1 MITKLHNAISKTLGQ
16 LNKIIKEKIWGTPR
30 NIEGEEK
37 WVQKREEL
45 AKEIRENNYITEVE
59 NIEKIRKV
67 SIWIFVLYYFLLF
80 LLRALLFFDPIF
92 LRPLCFFGYPI
103 LTYSPFLFY

>member
-30 NIEGEEK
+30 NIEDEEK

-45 AKEIRENNYITEVE
+45 AKEISENKKYTT
-59 NIEKIRKV
+59 
-67 SIWIFVLYYFLLF
+67 FLNE
-80 LLRALLFFDPIF
+80 I
-92 LRPLCFFGYPI
+92 
-103 LTYSPFLFY
+103 

>member
-1 MITKLHNAISKTLGQ
+1 MITNWENAISKTLGQ

-45 AKEIRENNYITEVE
+45 AKEISENKKYTT
-59 NIEKIRKV
+59 
-67 SIWIFVLYYFLLF
+67 FLNE
-80 LLRALLFFDPIF
+80 I
-92 LRPLCFFGYPI
+92 
-103 LTYSPFLFY
+103 